1 MYKTDCEINKWVAS
15 WMVSNYDWVTDATAS
30 CQENYQVDDIIFSG
44 VTMSGDIIV
53 KPQEVKSL
61 KGGYQFKHNGKWSDY
76 FSTDNPNGIARKMM
90 FGNTPP
96 HDMDIMDVPYKWEPD
111 SFTPEYAP
119 MPDNWKG
126 KHIYILNAED
136 KYHRTHNSKAY
147 KVTNAHACL
156 CYVAPDGLIF
166 FNPTKLRKAFLGY
179 AWFQVKSHTEEFGE
193 KRNPVWE
200 LKAVYD
206 LGVGSYHSAT
216 PPKELFKKNNCC
228 KSN

>member
-15 WMVSNYDWVTDATAS
+15 WMVGNYDWVTDATAS
-30 CQENYQVDDIIFSG
+30 CEENYEVDDIVFSG

-61 KGGYQFKHNGKWSDY
+61 KGGYQFKHGDKWSDY
-76 FSTDNPNGIARKMM
+76 FSTDNPYGITKKMM

-96 HDMDIMDVPYKWEPD
+96 HDMDIMDVPYRWEPD

-126 KHIYILNAED
+126 KHVYILNAED

-147 KVTNAHACL
+147 KVANAHACL

-179 AWFQVKSHTEEFGE
+179 AWFQVSSHTTEFGE
-193 KRNPVWE
+193 KRNPVYE

-206 LGVGSYHSAT
+206 LGVGSYHPAN
-216 PPKELFKKNNCC
+216 PPRELFKKNNCC
-228 KSN
+228 KSY